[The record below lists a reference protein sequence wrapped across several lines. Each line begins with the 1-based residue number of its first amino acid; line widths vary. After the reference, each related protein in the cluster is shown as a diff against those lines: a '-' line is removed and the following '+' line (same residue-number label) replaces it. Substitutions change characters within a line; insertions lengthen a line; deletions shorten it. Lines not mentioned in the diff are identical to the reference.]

1 MRRPCLPSTHWPT
14 SPDRSRSA
22 ASATHGGS
30 ASGCERHQ
38 LLPELDSREPR
49 DSHAA
54 NRASSS
60 QRPWTTPATR
70 SRSSAR
76 LYLAEPA
83 EHRRGHR
90 GAGRLRSSRCSSSA
104 TTRAS
109 RELVHDLLPSFD
121 VDDLPTGAVVAL
133 EYAAA
138 DDWADVEHAVSR
150 LTYYDF
156 PKNSRE
162 PVYDSLSGPRCRA
175 RSSKRRVRLSGL
187 PGVGGMI
194 GPTRRALLGC
204 HAASL
209 DRLRALDIGRRSFR
223 RRTAPRGNGGD
234 RDVALGRARQR
245 RAAARRQP

>member
-1 MRRPCLPSTHWPT
+1 MIL
-14 SPDRSRSA
+14 
-22 ASATHGGS
+22 AS
-30 ASGCERHQ
+30 
-38 LLPELDSREPR
+38 
-49 DSHAA
+49 
-54 NRASSS
+54 
-60 QRPWTTPATR
+60 PATR
-70 SRSSAR
+70 TLQTAQLVAAAVDYPRDAIALERR

-90 GAGRLRSSRCSSSA
+90 SAGCLRSSRCSSSA

-162 PVYDSLSGPRCRA
+162 PA
-175 RSSKRRVRLSGL
+175 T
-187 PGVGGMI
+187 
-194 GPTRRALLGC
+194 TR
-204 HAASL
+204 
-209 DRLRALDIGRRSFR
+209 
-223 RRTAPRGNGGD
+223 
-234 RDVALGRARQR
+234 
-245 RAAARRQP
+245 